1 MLIPDAFR
9 RYKQWILWK
18 AVPLPDGRTDK
29 IPISPTTKQP
39 INAHDASHHTD
50 AQAAEH
56 AAAALGP
63 AYGVGLVF
71 TGRDRLFL
79 VDIDN
84 CLDTDTNDWNPTA
97 KALCEWLPGAYV
109 QVSQSGKGLHIIASG
124 DVPLGHG
131 CKAKA
136 GFDVYSDNRFCAF
149 TGNGKGSPHID
160 HTKAINHLI
169 DTYIAPA
176 APKLADGWTTQ
187 PVAEYTPLASDEE
200 LLTRA
205 LRAHSAAGVFGARAT
220 FAQLWTADA
229 EALSRYYVDDHG
241 VREYDASAADMAL
254 AQHLAFWT
262 GCNCEH
268 IERMMLQSALARDKW
283 HDRVEGYL
291 RRTIVQAV
299 ARQEQV
305 YSAGAVLQEEIPE
318 DGLDPVIRGG
328 GHQLM
333 TSRQQIEHF
342 RGCVY
347 VRKPHRIWVP
357 DGDLLKPDQFRAM
370 YGGYLFAMDS
380 ENDKTVK
387 NAWEA
392 FTESQALHWPKVID
406 SCFDPL
412 QTPGGLVDIDG
423 VKCVNAFVPCKG
435 KQVEGDIE
443 FFLEHMERL
452 LPRENDR
459 EILLS
464 YAAALVQMQGHKF
477 QWAPVLQGLPGNG
490 KSLLFHCLAYAVG
503 RRHTHW
509 LDPKDI
515 DSAFNAWIENH
526 TLILCEEIRMAGD
539 RGMMDRLKTWITNPY
554 GSVQGKGIDQRTAR
568 NCANF
573 IFNSNYKD
581 GALKTHLDRRLAILY
596 TDQQEL
602 KDLKRHGMT
611 EQYFRDTFKR
621 LESGGYA
628 AVAHYLQHRP
638 INVNVMGRAP
648 VTSSTDEAKRVSMG
662 AAEQFVI
669 QAIDMAEPGFGSGL
683 LCVATVGEY
692 LARKRRGLSP
702 QAISTMLG
710 EMGYVKHPSLSDGR
724 VRINGKQH
732 RLYCVADSDVATW
745 GIDRV
750 RSEFEKSFTIA

>member
-1 MLIPDAFR
+1 LTIA
-9 RYKQWILWK
+9 
-18 AVPLPDGRTDK
+18 
-29 IPISPTTKQP
+29 
-39 INAHDASHHTD
+39 
-50 AQAAEH
+50 
-56 AAAALGP
+56 
-63 AYGVGLVF
+63 
-71 TGRDRLFL
+71 
-79 VDIDN
+79 
-84 CLDTDTNDWNPTA
+84 
-97 KALCEWLPGAYV
+97 ALCEWLPGAYV

-124 DVPLGHG
+124 DVPVGHG

-149 TGNGKGSPHID
+149 TGGGVGDPTTD
-160 HTKAINHLI
+160 HTQAINHLI
-169 DTYIAPA
+169 STYITPA

-187 PVAEYTPLASDEE
+187 PVPEYTPLASDEE

-229 EALSRYYVDDHG
+229 DALGRYYVDDHG
-241 VREYDASAADMAL
+241 AREYDASAADMAL

-262 GCNCEH
+262 GKCCEH
-268 IERMMLQSALARDKW
+268 IERLMLQSALARDKW

-291 RRTIVQAV
+291 RRTIMHAV
-299 ARQEQV
+299 SLQGDV
-305 YSAGAVLQEEIPE
+305 YSAGATVPDEPQADVA

-328 GHQLM
+328 SMQLM
-333 TSRQQIEHF
+333 TPQQQIDHF

-347 VRKPHRIWVP
+347 VRKPHRVWVP
-357 DGDLLKPDQFRAM
+357 DGDLLRPDQFRAM
-370 YGGYLFAMDS
+370 YGGYLFAMDGC
-380 ENDKTVK
+380 NDKSVK

-392 FTESQALHWPKVID
+392 FTESQALSWPKVID

-423 VKCVNAFVPCKG
+423 IKCVNAFVSCKG
-435 KQVEGDIE
+435 GQTEGDVGLFLRHIE
-443 FFLEHMERL
+443 KL
-452 LPRENDR
+452 LPREGDR

-503 RRHTHW
+503 HKHTHW

-539 RGMMDRLKTWITNPY
+539 RGMMDRLKTWITNAR

-573 IFNSNYKD
+573 IFNTNYKD
-581 GALKTHLDRRLAILY
+581 GALKTHLDRRLCILY

-602 KDLKRHGMT
+602 KDLKRHGMH
-611 EQYFRDTFKR
+611 EQYFRECFQW
-621 LESGGYA
+621 LEAGGYA
-628 AVAHYLQHRP
+628 AVAHYLQHRD

-648 VTSSTDEAKRVSMG
+648 ETSSTSEAKRVSMG
-662 AAEQFVI
+662 AAEQFVL
-669 QAIDMAEPGFGSGL
+669 QAVEMNEPGFGSGL

-692 LARKRRGLSP
+692 LSRKRRALSP

-710 EMGYVKHPSLSDGR
+710 EMGYIKHPGLSGGR
-724 VRINGKQH
+724 VRIGGKQH
-732 RLYCVADSDVATW
+732 RLYCQDGSDAATW
-745 GIDRV
+745 DADRV
-750 RSEFEKSFTIA
+750 RREFESSFVIS